1 MSMRALVQKL
11 THRWRAEEGSVTVE
25 FVIIVPFVLSIF
37 LMGVDSG
44 VTQLRQAFLYRA
56 VDMAVR
62 EVRLGTVN
70 EAESLSKMICART
83 AMLPNCENAI
93 TVEMQPIDTSTF
105 SGLDAPTL
113 CINHEEE
120 LTPAIAFN
128 PGAGGQ
134 AQELM
139 LIRVCVVTKPFIR
152 LTGFLTALPV
162 NDEGDYVLTARN
174 VFVNEPR

>member
-1 MSMRALVQKL
+1 MSMRSRLHQL
-11 THRWRAEEGSVTVE
+11 MDRWRGEDGSVTVE

-62 EVRLGTVN
+62 EVRLGLIN
-70 EAESLSKMICART
+70 EADSLSELICKRT
-83 AMLPNCENAI
+83 AMLPKCKEAI
-93 TVEMQPIDTSTF
+93 TVEMQPIDTTSF
-105 SGLDAPTL
+105 SGLNDPVL
-113 CINHEEE
+113 CINREEE
-120 LTPAIAFN
+120 LTPAITFN
-128 PGAGGQ
+128 PGLGGQ
-134 AQELM
+134 EQELM
-139 LIRVCVVTKPFIR
+139 LIRVCVVTDPFIR

-162 NDEGDYVLTARN
+162 NAEGDYVLTARN